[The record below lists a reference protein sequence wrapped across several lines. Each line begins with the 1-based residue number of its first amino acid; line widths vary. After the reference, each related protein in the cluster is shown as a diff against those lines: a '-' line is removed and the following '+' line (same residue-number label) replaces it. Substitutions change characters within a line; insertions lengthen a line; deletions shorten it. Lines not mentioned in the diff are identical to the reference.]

1 MENQINNKINSIKN
15 NNHYNNNN
23 RCNKK
28 ILK

>member
-15 NNHYNNNN
+15 NNHYNNN